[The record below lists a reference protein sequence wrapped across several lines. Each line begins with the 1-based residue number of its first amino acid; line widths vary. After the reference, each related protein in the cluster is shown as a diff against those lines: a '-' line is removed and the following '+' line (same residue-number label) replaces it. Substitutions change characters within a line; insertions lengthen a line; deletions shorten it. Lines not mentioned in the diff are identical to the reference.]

1 MINKILNTNTLT
13 LCRALLALGI
23 LLTLLFTD
31 TTDLFP
37 VDNLKNLSKHPSEI
51 MQLNYFLWFDKDT
64 LYAHLF
70 SIFILLIVISGIYP
84 RITCLLHAWVNFSV
98 FNSMLI
104 IEGGDQ
110 ISLVLSVLLIPI
122 CLADKRKNGWINKEV
137 IYNKDSL
144 LYINSKWALL
154 FIQIQVAMLY
164 FNAGTAKM
172 YAPEWP
178 NGTAVYYWFND
189 NVFGALPVIKYMFG
203 FLFKNE
209 MTVSFINWGSII
221 LEIFIFSAIFLK
233 QEIKYLI
240 FIPAILFHLT
250 IILIHG
256 LPTFF
261 IAMSATLILYLWRL
275 DISIKENVI
284 NIKMSIF
291 INIERIKNNF
301 KEYELSR

>member
-1 MINKILNTNTLT
+1 
-13 LCRALLALGI
+13 
-23 LLTLLFTD
+23 
-31 TTDLFP
+31 
-37 VDNLKNLSKHPSEI
+37 
-51 MQLNYFLWFDKDT
+51 
-64 LYAHLF
+64 
-70 SIFILLIVISGIYP
+70 
-84 RITCLLHAWVNFSV
+84 
-98 FNSMLI
+98 MLI

-110 ISLVLSVLLIPI
+110 ISLVLSVLLIPL
-122 CLADKRKNGWINKEV
+122 CLVDKRKNGWINNRV
-137 IYNKDSL
+137 VYNNNSL

-154 FIQIQVAMLY
+154 FIQIQVAILY

-172 YAPEWP
+172 YAPEWT

-189 NVFGALPVIKYMFG
+189 NVFGAVPIIKHVFG

-240 FIPAILFHLT
+240 FVPAILFHLT
-250 IILIHG
+250 IIIIHG

-275 DISIKENVI
+275 DISIKENI
-284 NIKMSIF
+284 MNIKASVVL
-291 INIERIKNNF
+291 NIESIKNNF
-301 KEYELSR
+301 KKYELSR